1 MKNTLVFFGHHK
13 CASRY
18 FRISIL
24 TELAKLNGYEILQ
37 YNVTERPFHYDDLDS
52 LDYHFFPFEKIDVSK
67 KQLLLF
73 CNASAR
79 VVRRLRAH
87 LYPVRK
93 CWRPKTFV
101 RRFLSWSEDHDFRG
115 LHVSRNPRQV
125 IVSNYFH
132 HLKGHNVVH
141 KENGWVW
148 EKLGRE
154 RDIYEQETQSNGIL
168 REMCQI
174 SQELLQYQLGD
185 WRFSKAIMERRVE
198 DWITDEA
205 DDFIALKEFFGFSK
219 GAFNKNARAFKNN
232 DAQNWEL
239 VWTDKLENEFQKRY
253 GFLLDKFGYD

>member
-1 MKNTLVFFGHHK
+1 
-13 CASRY
+13 
-18 FRISIL
+18 
-24 TELAKLNGYEILQ
+24 
-37 YNVTERPFHYDDLDS
+37 
-52 LDYHFFPFEKIDVSK
+52 
-67 KQLLLF
+67 
-73 CNASAR
+73 
-79 VVRRLRAH
+79 
-87 LYPVRK
+87 
-93 CWRPKTFV
+93 
-101 RRFLSWSEDHDFRG
+101 
-115 LHVSRNPRQV
+115 
-125 IVSNYFH
+125 
-132 HLKGHNVVH
+132 VVH